1 MTKPEQVLRPQADAG
16 DVYGDGRYPS
26 GLVVRKDRNADFL
39 RLALSVV
46 AAFIL
51 ALVAIAL
58 GTVLLTSPRAH
69 ARDDGRY
76 AGMDPVL
83 HAWFDRLASGKGLC
97 CSFADGFAIEDVDW
111 DTQGGKYRVRLDGE
125 WTVVPDSAVVTEPN
139 KYGRAV
145 VWPYMDA
152 DGATQ
157 IRCFLPGAG
166 T

>member
-1 MTKPEQVLRPQADAG
+1 MARHYGLPQ
-16 DVYGDGRYPS
+16 P
-26 GLVVRKDRNADFL
+26 VRREPVETDYL
-39 RLALSVV
+39 RLALAIV
-46 AAFIL
+46 AAFVI
-51 ALVAIAL
+51 ALVVISLA
-58 GTVLLTSPRAH
+58 VLLAPRAH

-111 DTQGGKYRVRLDGE
+111 DTQDGKYRVRLDGE

-152 DGATQ
+152 DGATR

>member
-1 MTKPEQVLRPQADAG
+1 MARHYGLPQ
-16 DVYGDGRYPS
+16 P
-26 GLVVRKDRNADFL
+26 VRREPVETDYL
-39 RLALSVV
+39 RLALAIV
-46 AAFIL
+46 AAFVI
-51 ALVAIAL
+51 ALVVISLA
-58 GTVLLTSPRAH
+58 VLLAPRAH

-166 T
+166 A

>member
-1 MTKPEQVLRPQADAG
+1 MARHYGLPQ
-16 DVYGDGRYPS
+16 P
-26 GLVVRKDRNADFL
+26 VRREPVETDYL
-39 RLALSVV
+39 RLALAIV
-46 AAFIL
+46 AAFVI
-51 ALVAIAL
+51 ALVVISLA
-58 GTVLLTSPRAH
+58 VLLAPRAH

-111 DTQGGKYRVRLDGE
+111 DTQDGKYRVRLDGE

-166 T
+166 A

>member
-1 MTKPEQVLRPQADAG
+1 MPRHYGLPQ
-16 DVYGDGRYPS
+16 P
-26 GLVVRKDRNADFL
+26 VRREPVETDYL
-39 RLALSVV
+39 RLALAIV
-46 AAFIL
+46 AAFVI
-51 ALVAIAL
+51 ALVVISLA
-58 GTVLLTSPRAH
+58 VLLAPRAH

-152 DGATQ
+152 DGATR

>member
-1 MTKPEQVLRPQADAG
+1 MARHYGLPQ
-16 DVYGDGRYPS
+16 P
-26 GLVVRKDRNADFL
+26 VRREPVETDYL
-39 RLALSVV
+39 RLALAIV
-46 AAFIL
+46 AAFVI
-51 ALVAIAL
+51 ALVVISLA
-58 GTVLLTSPRAH
+58 VLLAPRAH

-111 DTQGGKYRVRLDGE
+111 DTQDGKYRVRLDGE